1 MIASL
6 TDMSTETFW
15 ESDEEDRNKAKVIEI
30 SMTKISH
37 ICKMVFIHIDNS
49 RDIQNKV
56 SNIMVYAGQSL
67 GDTNLIK
74 SIDVDGNSGTWI
86 SVPIHD
92 VLHTHFRLE
101 FRGSE
106 NTLRVRQ
113 IKLFGVASLCEE
125 NHAARN
131 NPKITNTFQIQ
142 QRNCEAETLRVFRL
156 ITAQV
161 FGKLILGADLSL
173 NNEQFECQVAGGL
186 ETSTTS
192 LLAESLDLRE
202 HMVGILFSRSKLS
215 HLQKQV
221 IVHIV
226 HAIRKETHRAKEEW
240 EILNTAAYPHECPDV
255 GNFDEKSENSSNE
268 SSRTPDTYCF
278 EMLSMVL
285 ALSGSTVGRSYLSQ
299 QHGLLKD
306 LLSLLHTGSD
316 RVQRQVT
323 SLLRRILPEI
333 VPETFGDLL
342 GIRKMPP
349 NDFSIVN
356 QNSSLFDIN
365 TLGILDIFLAV
376 IAKSLQLQ
384 AKIKTVT
391 VAPNKVSSAVKLC
404 NCIDLNVYSLQP
416 YKNNGASEEQT
427 SPQKDDEKVYDFAL
441 KLQKNVNEFDKIQKR
456 TEKNQRNLNQRWFFK
471 GTISMKQAE
480 NIIGLIRDMAGGK
493 FSEKWSLVT
502 KAAIAESILN
512 LTRLH
517 EVFRTHENCIKTA
530 TLWLALASLCV
541 LDRDH
546 VERYPAYAFNAL
558 QLFVWNNIN

>member
-1 MIASL
+1 MLASL

-15 ESDEEDRNKAKVIEI
+15 ESDEEDRNKSKIIEL
-30 SMTKISH
+30 SMTKLTH
-37 ICKMVFIHIDNS
+37 ICRTVLVHIDNS

-56 SNIMVYAGQSL
+56 SNIMFYTGQSL

-74 SIDVDGNSGTWI
+74 SVDVDATSGIWI
-86 SVPIHD
+86 SAAIRD
-92 VLHTHFRLE
+92 ESHTHIRIEL
-101 FRGSE
+101 RGPES
-106 NTLRVRQ
+106 TLRVRQ
-113 IKLFGVASLCEE
+113 IKLYGVAALGGGGGEE
-125 NHAARN
+125 NHAARQN
-131 NPKITNTFQIQ
+131 QKLTNAFQIQ

-161 FGKLILGADLSL
+161 FGKLILGADHALH
-173 NNEQFECQVAGGL
+173 NEQFERQAAAGL

-192 LLAESLDLRE
+192 LLADSLDLRE

-240 EILNTAAYPHECPDV
+240 EILNTAAYPHDGPTS
-255 GNFDEKSENSSNE
+255 GNFDEKSESSSEN
-268 SSRTPDTYCF
+268 SRTPDTYCF

-333 VPETFGDLL
+333 VPETLGDLL
-342 GIRKMPP
+342 GVRKMPP

-356 QNSSLFDIN
+356 QSNSQFDMN
-365 TLGILDIFLAV
+365 SLGILDIFLAI

-384 AKIKTVT
+384 AKIKTST
-391 VAPNKVSSAVKLC
+391 AAPNKVSATVKLC
-404 NCIDLNVYSLQP
+404 NCIDLNVYNLKPDCDGNLVEQQQATSS
-416 YKNNGASEEQT
+416 KDDDEEQL
-427 SPQKDDEKVYDFAL
+427 YDFGL
-441 KLQKNVNEFDKIQKR
+441 KLNKNLNEFDLIKKR
-456 TEKNQRNLNQRWFFK
+456 TEENQRNLNQRWYLK
-471 GTISMKQAE
+471 GTISVKQAE

-517 EVFRTHENCIKTA
+517 EIFRTHENCIKTA

-546 VERYPAYAFNAL
+546 VER
-558 QLFVWNNIN
+558 